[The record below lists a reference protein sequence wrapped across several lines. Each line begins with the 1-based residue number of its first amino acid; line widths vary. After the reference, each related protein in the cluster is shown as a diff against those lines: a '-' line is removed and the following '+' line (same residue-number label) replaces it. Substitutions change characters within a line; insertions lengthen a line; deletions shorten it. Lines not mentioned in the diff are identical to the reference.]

1 MPSLKEILYMNDNTT
16 QQYTSDD
23 VNRIIRRAL
32 RIEES
37 ELISHKE
44 LLETARELGI
54 DPTRIETAIEAE
66 EASMKREQARNQ
78 YLLHKRSKFQAK
90 LWSYVIVNSALILI
104 NALTPGPWWFQWVLL
119 GWGIHLALSF
129 RRAYFP
135 TAYHTDRATR
145 RIMRQQQ
152 RYFKR

>member
-54 DPTRIETAIEAE
+54 DPTRIETAIETGTGAQPVPF
-66 EASMKREQARNQ
+66 A
-78 YLLHKRSKFQAK
+78 
-90 LWSYVIVNSALILI
+90 
-104 NALTPGPWWFQWVLL
+104 
-119 GWGIHLALSF
+119 
-129 RRAYFP
+129 
-135 TAYHTDRATR
+135 
-145 RIMRQQQ
+145 
-152 RYFKR
+152 